1 MSKIKILLTV
11 FSFSVFISS
20 AQKGNFEI
28 GISGGANISGLWG
41 YTQIT
46 KPSPLIATNYQIEF
60 GFKLNEHFFIVSNN
74 SYETKG
80 IHYNNIQI
88 TDNNG
93 NLIGNGSIKGKLE
106 YIDFDVLA
114 RYLIGSKN
122 LKYYANAGP
131 YFGLFMKGTQ
141 ETKPSSPTMVN
152 GTLFSGYETNL
163 NSQFKKID
171 FGLSLGAGIW
181 LPLKE
186 NTNFTIGLTGNIGLN
201 NISSYPVV
209 DNGNIRTKNIKI
221 SVGVNHFF

>member
-1 MSKIKILLTV
+1 MSKIKILLVV
-11 FSFSVFISS
+11 FSLSVFFAD

-41 YTQIT
+41 YTQIR
-46 KPSPLIATNYQIEF
+46 KASPLIATNYQIEF
-60 GFKLNEHFFIVSNN
+60 GFKLNEHFFIISNN
-74 SYETKG
+74 SYEIKG
-80 IHYNNIQI
+80 NQFNNIQI

-93 NLIGNGSIKGKLE
+93 NAIDNGSIKEKLE

-131 YFGLFMKGTQ
+131 YFGLFMKGT
-141 ETKPSSPTMVN
+141 EKIKPSSPTILN
-152 GTLFSGYETNL
+152 GTSFNGYERNL
-163 NSQFKKID
+163 NDQFQKID

-201 NISSYPVV
+201 NISSYPVI
-209 DNGNIRTKNIKI
+209 DNGNVRTKNIKF